1 MLLLDANMDV
11 HLASVL
17 SGFKISR
24 DTAGKRGWKA
34 LSNRDLVGVAVDC
47 SERPPATLPQYR
59 EQFLA
64 LWRETPN

>member
-34 LSNRDLVGVAVDC
+34 LSNGDLVGVAVDC
-47 SERPPATLPQYR
+47 SERPPATLAPISR
-59 EQFLA
+59 TIPRTMEG
-64 LWRETPN
+64 TPN